1 MRSRVLRLAYAIPPV
16 LAFVLAFVGLAVT
29 DESGVVGSTSSV
41 TVSLDGAAQSNR
53 VIAGAIAR
61 VAREHHATV
70 VRMVADRADP
80 IGRRTALVTDAPGT
94 IGEQWLRDGY
104 PDFSRTMSSRVRPMS
119 DLDRVDPAGTYELF
133 GDEAARRD
141 LVRAFAS
148 AGYGARTES
157 TPLLGRLGIGATV
170 DGVPGL
176 VGVLVLGATTA
187 CLVATVGSPRRC
199 AVRRLHGHS
208 TARILRQEL
217 GALRTSA
224 TVALVGAPLAGVGIW
239 IMNGAAQWPAL
250 VAATAVLG
258 AALLTPVVLAH
269 ATGVLLACRRPLVDA
284 LRGARPPGGVVGLA
298 HAARLVA
305 TLLLVSAVSGL
316 VGAEVVARTSGTERD
331 LRAAGTAVQLWITPD
346 PRPIESQ
353 AYWDR
358 LGRFA
363 GGALQDHDALLSAV
377 KEVSTGSGNAGVPA
391 LFVDAEYLRL
401 QDVRAADGTRIRAGS
416 RPTVWIPE
424 HSWLD
429 PDALVRSLTDWDL
442 RDAPDAARRDITVG
456 RLGTPELWTYPDG
469 GSVRGWLDDAV
480 LVVVPTPATMFSADQ
495 LGSWLSTGDVAFRD
509 RARAERAIHAAGVG
523 SEISAVVDV
532 GQAAAETARGAR
544 RTVVAQ
550 AAAVV
555 SAAVV
560 AVVLAALATSA
571 HRRRHGRAR
580 FAKTVAGVHPVRA
593 DGDLLT
599 VEVVS
604 VVLAALAAGVAW
616 SRLRLGDAGQISVLD
631 PLTQAAS
638 PSALLAVTAAVVV
651 SILSTSIVL
660 GTARET
666 DRSRG
671 DEAR

>member
-1 MRSRVLRLAYAIPPV
+1 MRPRALVLAYAIPPV
-16 LAFVLAFVGLAVT
+16 LAFVLAFVGLTVA
-29 DESGVVGSTSSV
+29 DETSVVGATSSV
-41 TVSLDGAAQSNR
+41 TVSLGGAARSNR
-53 VIAGAIAR
+53 IIAGAITR
-61 VAREHHATV
+61 VAEEHHATV

-80 IGRRTALVTDAPGT
+80 DGRRTALVTDAPGT
-94 IGEQWLRDGY
+94 LGEQWLRDGY
-104 PDFSRTMSSRVRPMS
+104 PDFSSAVSTRVRPMA
-119 DLDRVDPAGTYELF
+119 DLDRVDPTGTYELF
-133 GDEAARRD
+133 GDDAARRS

-148 AGYGARTES
+148 VGYGARTES
-157 TPLLGRLGIGATV
+157 IPLLARLGIGETV
-170 DGVPGL
+170 DGTAGL
-176 VGVLVLGATTA
+176 VGILVLGSATA

-224 TVALVGAPLAGVGIW
+224 TVVLVGAPLAGVGIW
-239 IMNGAAQWPAL
+239 IINGAAQWPAL
-250 VAATAVLG
+250 VAASALLC
-258 AALLTPVVLAH
+258 AALLTPVLLAH
-269 ATGVLLACRRPLVDA
+269 ATGVLLACRRPLVDS
-284 LRGARPPGGVVGLA
+284 LRGSRPPGGIVGLA
-298 HAARLVA
+298 HIARLAA
-305 TLLLVSAVSGL
+305 TLLLVAAVSGL
-316 VGAEVVARTSGTERD
+316 VGAEVVARTSGTDRD
-331 LRAAGTAVQLWITPD
+331 LRAAGTVVQLWITPD

-363 GGALQDHDALLSAV
+363 GGALQDHDALLTALR
-377 KEVSTGSGNAGVPA
+377 EVSTGEGGAGVSA

-401 QDVRAADGTRIRAGS
+401 QDVRAADGTRIRAGAT
-416 RPTVWIPE
+416 PTVWLPE
-424 HSWLD
+424 RSRLD
-429 PDALVRSLTDWDL
+429 PDALVRSLTDWDF
-442 RDAPDAARRDITVG
+442 RDAPAAATRDVTVG

-469 GSVRGWLDDAV
+469 GRVRGWVDDAV

-550 AAAVV
+550 SAAVV
-555 SAAVV
+555 SGAVV
-560 AVVLAALATSA
+560 SVALAVLATSA

-580 FAKTVAGVHPVRA
+580 FTKTVAGVHPARA
-593 DGDLLT
+593 DADLLA

-604 VVLAALAAGVAW
+604 VAVAAVAAGAAW
-616 SRLRLGDAGQISVLD
+616 SRLRPDASWQVSTLD
-631 PLTQAAS
+631 PLTQTATPA
-638 PSALLAVTAAVVV
+638 ALLAIAAAVVV
-651 SILSTSIVL
+651 SIVSTVIVL
-660 GTARET
+660 GTARGT